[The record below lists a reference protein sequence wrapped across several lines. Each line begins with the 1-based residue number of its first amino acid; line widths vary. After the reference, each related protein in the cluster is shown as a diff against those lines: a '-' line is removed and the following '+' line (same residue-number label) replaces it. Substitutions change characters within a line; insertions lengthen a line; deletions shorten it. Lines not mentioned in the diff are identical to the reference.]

1 MPESALP
8 AAELPTTALPAAELP
23 AVEPVA
29 PEPVDPEPVDPEP
42 VDPGVRERI
51 RRGVEEVLPRV
62 LGVQLADIPANAC
75 FFDDYGLTSSG
86 IVDLV
91 LDIEETLAIQVD
103 VEHLVIDDIRTVDS
117 LTDYVVGHH
126 VDED

>member
-8 AAELPTTALPAAELP
+8 AAEPTAAELP
-23 AVEPVA
+23 ATEPTA
-29 PEPVDPEPVDPEP
+29 TEPVDPE
-42 VDPGVRERI
+42 VRDRI

-62 LGVQLADIPANAC
+62 LGVQLADIPPNAC

>member
-1 MPESALP
+1 MSESALPESALP
-8 AAELPTTALPAAELP
+8 ATELPAAGP
-23 AVEPVA
+23 AAEPTGPA
-29 PEPVDPEPVDPEP
+29 AGPAAEPVDPE
-42 VDPGVRERI
+42 VRARI
-51 RRGVEEVLPRV
+51 RRGIEDVLPRI
-62 LGVQLADIPANAC
+62 LGVELADVPANAC

-86 IVDLV
+86 IVELV

-103 VEHLVIDDIRTVDS
+103 VERLGTDDLRTVDS

>member
-1 MPESALP
+1 MSETTLP
-8 AAELPTTALPAAELP
+8 AGES
-23 AVEPVA
+23 
-29 PEPVDPEPVDPEP
+29 PVDPE
-42 VDPGVRERI
+42 VRERI
-51 RRGVEEVLPRV
+51 RRGIEDVLPRI
-62 LGVQLADIPANAC
+62 LGVELADIPENAC

-86 IVDLV
+86 IVELV

-126 VDED
+126 ADED

>member
-1 MPESALP
+1 MSETTLP
-8 AAELPTTALPAAELP
+8 AGAPTA
-23 AVEPVA
+23 
-29 PEPVDPEPVDPEP
+29 DPE
-42 VDPGVRERI
+42 VRERI
-51 RRGVEEVLPRV
+51 RRGIEEVLPRI
-62 LGVQLADIPANAC
+62 LGVELADIPANAC

-86 IVDLV
+86 IVELV

-126 VDED
+126 ADED

>member
-8 AAELPTTALPAAELP
+8 ASETATT
-23 AVEPVA
+23 
-29 PEPVDPEPVDPEP
+29 DPE
-42 VDPGVRERI
+42 VRDRI
-51 RRGVEEVLPRV
+51 RRGIEEVLPRV
-62 LGVQLADIPANAC
+62 LGVPLADVPENAC

-86 IVDLV
+86 IVELV

-103 VEHLVIDDIRTVDS
+103 VEYLAIDDIRTVDR

-126 VDED
+126 TDED